1 MTVIK
6 KTKPLDKS
14 PNPGGSERRV
24 ASFPVLDEQ
33 RAPPKA
39 VPLDVLDKRPVPST
53 RSQAKPSRD
62 RRPVGP
68 AAAKRR
74 ARPSAPEPAEAA
86 PPISEGRR
94 YQQVACLVSPRSEG
108 ARSPRR
114 SARSGV
120 DQTHQ

>member
-14 PNPGGSERRV
+14 PNPGASERRV
-24 ASFPVLDEQ
+24 NSFPVLDEQ

-39 VPLDVLDKRPVPST
+39 AQLNLGNALDVLDKQPAPSA

-74 ARPSAPEPAEAA
+74 ARPTASAPEPAEAA
-86 PPISEGRR
+86 PPISE
-94 YQQVACLVSPRSEG
+94 RSTTL
-108 ARSPRR
+108 SLQI
-114 SARSGV
+114 SKSGPQEK
-120 DQTHQ
+120 DQRE